1 VRALCVQVV
10 KAVAKGEF
18 EFGDHVKVSADAQHF
33 VRYRMSLSVSVSVSV
48 SRLSVSLSLTLRART
63 HTCARTH
70 CRSLIVLDP
79 QKRYTIDMA
88 LEHPWITNNAAAGKA
103 HAESL
108 VLEHRRMAVTFMHTH
123 THTHTHTPRTLH
135 THTHTHTHMRALART
150 NARAPNGFKGANL
163 RHLHI
168 AVCVRAVRLLTGE
181 LFCRQDK
188 PSWRC
193 SIDEH
198 SL

>member
-1 VRALCVQVV
+1 MSRSPMTRSTLCGI
-10 KAVAKGEF
+10 KC
-18 EFGDHVKVSADAQHF
+18 
-33 VRYRMSLSVSVSVSV
+33 RCL
-48 SRLSVSLSLTLRART
+48 SLSLSLSLSLLCLSSLRLYRHILCART
-63 HTCARTH
+63 HTHTHTH

-79 QKRYTIDMA
+79 KKRYTIDMA
-88 LEHPWITNNAAAGKA
+88 LEHPWIKNNAAAGKA

-135 THTHTHTHMRALART
+135 THTHTHTHKRALART